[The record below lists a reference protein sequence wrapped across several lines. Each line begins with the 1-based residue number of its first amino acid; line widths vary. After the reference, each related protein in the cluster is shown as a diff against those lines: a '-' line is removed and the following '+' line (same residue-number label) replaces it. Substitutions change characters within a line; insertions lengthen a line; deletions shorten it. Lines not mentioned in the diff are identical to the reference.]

1 MNKSLK
7 YQDYTRTSVN
17 RTGFCLFVRHDNLN
31 NNQQVLILVF
41 LDIFSRKRI
50 SFYILA
56 KEYFV

>member
-7 YQDYTRTSVN
+7 YQDYSRTSVS
-17 RTGFCLFVRHDNLN
+17 RTGFFLFVRHDNLN

-41 LDIFSRKRI
+41 LDILSRKRI